1 MWGPEFRAPRSAS
14 AAGESAGSGAP
25 GTPRQPSPC
34 LLRAKAAERCDEG
47 GSRRGRCSGPPATGP
62 EPKEGPA
69 LPWALVGGL
78 GGGLTLGGP
87 TDSPAPAGTQWLCS
101 ACGPLGPENSSSP
114 PLPGPRRD
122 SELAGWVQV
131 VRELAPHHSLSW
143 AHAGWPAGSVGD
155 FGVKRLLRKGCR
167 PAVGGRLRTGLA
179 GTAPTNLLE
188 PWTPLSGGRWQE
200 EGPGRDPAEATASP
214 ECPHHSRATPSTC
227 LPLAPWVMP
236 CGQQG
241 SLGPEGPDAP
251 VSWSGALCPAP
262 APCAPGRAGRAASGL
277 PGESSRTPAP
287 TPAWSPLCVLSTC
300 RLRAL
305 RAPLPWVA
313 PPHRPRPTC
322 PAPLSPVWAF
332 SLM

>member
-1 MWGPEFRAPRSAS
+1 MQWPPCHRPRAKR
-14 AAGESAGSGAP
+14 
-25 GTPRQPSPC
+25 RPSPSLGPC
-34 LLRAKAAERCDEG
+34 G
-47 GSRRGRCSGPPATGP
+47 GPGWGSYS
-62 EPKEGPA
+62 
-69 LPWALVGGL
+69 
-78 GGGLTLGGP
+78 GGP

-122 SELAGWVQV
+122 LELAGWVQV

-167 PAVGGRLRTGLA
+167 HAVGGRLRTGLA

-287 TPAWSPLCVLSTC
+287 SMVTTVCAVHLPAQSPEGAP
-300 RLRAL
+300 AL
-305 RAPLPWVA
+305 GGPAPPA
-313 PPHRPRPTC
+313 PPHLPRPTLPCLGLLPDVTSRAPWC
-322 PAPLSPVWAF
+322 PLCRRRHDLC
-332 SLM
+332 SLEPGTAERHVQPK